1 MQPLFLLGVQGID
14 PQTVYLTREGQVT
27 PTDPPGGLGWNHLFQ
42 EWRQENPTLCK
53 DWGEAQVEVVEQRRW
68 RPAGRQVTDTA
79 PTRRK
84 MSWTGAKESSEGP
97 GSLGSCQLPDQ
108 SD

>member
-1 MQPLFLLGVQGID
+1 M
-14 PQTVYLTREGQVT
+14 
-27 PTDPPGGLGWNHLFQ
+27 
-42 EWRQENPTLCK
+42 
-53 DWGEAQVEVVEQRRW
+53 EVVEQRKW
-68 RPAGRQVTDTA
+68 RPAGRQVTNTA

-97 GSLGSCQLPDQ
+97 GSLGSCQFSDQ

>member
-1 MQPLFLLGVQGID
+1 MQGID

-53 DWGEAQVEVVEQRRW
+53 DWGEAQVEVVEQGGGGLQDGRSLTQL
-68 RPAGRQVTDTA
+68 RPGER
-79 PTRRK
+79 
-84 MSWTGAKESSEGP
+84 
-97 GSLGSCQLPDQ
+97 
-108 SD
+108 